1 MERKK
6 ILILAASLEV
16 GGAEKFCQQLALY
29 APPEYEFHYLV
40 FHTETGAYEAALLD
54 RGCQIFHWP
63 KPGENYGKYLKNL
76 VNLMKKEAY
85 CGVHAHNMFG
95 CGLCMLAGR
104 LAGVPLR
111 IAHAHS
117 ELRQGGFCRR
127 VYETAMA
134 CLIRRFATHR
144 LACSAESGR
153 RLFGVSQWRTVPNGI
168 RREDFVFTPAG
179 RARIRRELGLNQAVV
194 IGHAGHLNPVKNQQ
208 FLLELLPKLR
218 KYGDFRLLFL
228 GDGPDREMLSERILK
243 LNLKEFVILY
253 GNVEEMAPFYS
264 AMDIFCLPSLYEGM
278 PLALLEAR
286 CGGLPCFVSE
296 HIRYRDAGV
305 KALPLSDPDAWVAEL
320 SVIEGR
326 IPGQVPDI
334 RETLAPIYEIY
345 GGNSP

>member
-40 FHTETGAYEAALLD
+40 FHAETGAYEAALLA
-54 RGCQIFHWP
+54 RGCKIFHWQ
-63 KPGENYGKYLKNL
+63 KPGKNYGKYLKKL
-76 VNLMKKEAY
+76 VNLMKTEGY
-85 CGVHAHNMFG
+85 SCVHAHNMFG
-95 CGLCMLAGR
+95 CGLCMLSGR
-104 LAGVPLR
+104 LAGVPVR

-117 ELRQGGFCRR
+117 ELREGGLCRR
-127 VYETAMA
+127 VYESAMA
-134 CLIRRFATHR
+134 FLIRRFATHR
-144 LACSAESGR
+144 LACSAEAGR

-168 RREDFVFTPAG
+168 RREEFAFSPID

-194 IGHAGHLNPVKNQQ
+194 IGHAGHLNAVKNQR

-228 GDGPDREMLSERILK
+228 GDGPDREMLSERISK
-243 LNLKEFVILY
+243 QNLKEYVILH
-253 GNVEEMAPFYS
+253 GNTEEMGPFYS
-264 AMDIFCLPSLYEGM
+264 AMDLFCLPSLYEGM

-286 CGGLPCFVSE
+286 CNGLPCFVSE
-296 HIRYRDAGV
+296 HVRYRDPGV
-305 KALPLSDPDAWVAEL
+305 KAFPLSDPDAWVTEL
-320 SVIEGR
+320 SAASGR

-334 RETLAPIYEIY
+334 QETLAQIYEIY
-345 GGNSP
+345 GG